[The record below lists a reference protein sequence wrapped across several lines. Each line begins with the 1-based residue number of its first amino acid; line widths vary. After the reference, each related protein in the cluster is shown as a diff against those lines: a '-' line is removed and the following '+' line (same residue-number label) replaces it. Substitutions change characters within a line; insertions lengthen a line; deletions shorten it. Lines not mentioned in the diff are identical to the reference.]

1 MKTNTK
7 ILMVITVL
15 LSAVNSFAQIKN
27 AKTEIV
33 KIYGNC
39 DMCKTTIEKAGNVKN
54 VRMVTTATA
63 IVNTALVDVV
73 LLHLLLVYKYQ

>member
-1 MKTNTK
+1 
-7 ILMVITVL
+7 
-15 LSAVNSFAQIKN
+15 
-27 AKTEIV
+27 
-33 KIYGNC
+33 
-39 DMCKTTIEKAGNVKN
+39 MCKKKQLRQNKKVAQKKNLKNLTIKTVARTSLVKN